1 MKRLILRHVFSV
13 SLTVISALG
22 MTSVAHAVDLTGEI
36 EKLNSEYKNALGYPI
51 IIVDKSDF
59 QKFLAK
65 HGYEN
70 TDNESILARALFTYM
85 KQKHG
90 YQMLP
95 DEASTLAPSFRPTS
109 VDASA
114 QPFYTDKVR
123 FNQMKFCVVIPSVT
137 NNTPLQEIQR
147 ITGADTQPGL
157 FKNFNFEKAMTL
169 MSQEEIQLF
178 SLYHE
183 LSHCL
188 DQNFIASIN
197 EFEVVPHNLHL
208 TEAFAETN
216 ALFMLFQRHGL
227 KKLGAPRS
235 MLRSLYSKY
244 YGPSLAQKSS
254 NVYASEATRAGGS
267 VYFLTSVLLP
277 AQKQIEG
284 NSVQIQSMNLEQTL
298 ALSKMIVEQH
308 AIDKVSFEA
317 LHMMMKD
324 GPKEILPHYQRLAA
338 KKPSM
343 FLKPYQDLL
352 YFKALLDG
360 VASMFNVTQPA
371 EVNKNN

>member
-1 MKRLILRHVFSV
+1 MKRSILRHVL
-13 SLTVISALG
+13 SLSLAVISVLG
-22 MTSVAHAVDLTGEI
+22 TTSVAHAVDLTGEI
-36 EKLNSEYKNALGYPI
+36 EKLNSEFKNALGYPI
-51 IIVDKSDF
+51 IIVDKPDF

-70 TDNESILARALFTYM
+70 TDNEDILARGLFTYI

-95 DEASTLAPSFRPTS
+95 EEAGTLAPSFRPTNK
-109 VDASA
+109 DASA
-114 QPFYTDKVR
+114 QPFYTEKVR
-123 FNQMKFCVVIPSVT
+123 FNQMKYCVVIPSVT
-137 NNTPLQEIQR
+137 NNTPLEEIKR
-147 ITGADTQPGL
+147 ITGADTHPEL
-157 FKNFNFEKAMTL
+157 FKNFNFEKAMSL
-169 MSQEEIQLF
+169 LSQEEIQLF

-188 DQNFIASIN
+188 DRNYIAAIN

-216 ALFMLFQRHGL
+216 ALFMLFQRHRL

-235 MLRSLYSKY
+235 ILRTLYSKY
-244 YGPSLAQKSS
+244 YGPSLAQKES

-267 VYFLTSVLLP
+267 VYFLSPVLLP
-277 AQKQIEG
+277 AQKEIDT
-284 NSVQIQSMNLEQTL
+284 NPTQIQSMSLEQTL
-298 ALSKMIVEQH
+298 ALSKLIVDHH
-308 AIDKVSFEA
+308 AINKTSFEA
-317 LHMMMKD
+317 MHMMMKE
-324 GPKEILPHYQRLAA
+324 GPDVILPHYQRLAA

-352 YFKALLDG
+352 YFKSVLDS
-360 VASMFNVTQPA
+360 VDKVLDSVQSVQVN
-371 EVNKNN
+371 NKN

>member
-1 MKRLILRHVFSV
+1 MKRFILRHVLSLSLSV
-13 SLTVISALG
+13 TSALG
-22 MTSVAHAVDLTGEI
+22 MASVAHAVDLTSEI
-36 EKLNSEYKNALGYPI
+36 EKLNSEFKNALGYPI
-51 IIVDKSDF
+51 IIVDKPDF

-65 HGYEN
+65 HGHEN
-70 TDNESILARALFTYM
+70 TDNENLLARALYSYV

-95 DEASTLAPSFRPTS
+95 EEAGILAPSFRPTKK
-109 VDASA
+109 DASA
-114 QPFYTDKVR
+114 QPYYTDKVR

-147 ITGADTQPGL
+147 ITGADTQPQL
-157 FKNFNFEKAMTL
+157 FKTFNFEQAMSL

-188 DQNFIASIN
+188 DQNFIASLN

-216 ALFMLFQRHGL
+216 ALLMLFQRHGL
-227 KKLGAPRS
+227 KKLAAPRS
-235 MLRSLYSKY
+235 VLRSLYSKY

-254 NVYASEATRAGGS
+254 NVHASEATRAGGS
-267 VYFLTSVLLP
+267 VYFLTTVLLP
-277 AQKQIEG
+277 AQKQIDNNPE
-284 NSVQIQSMNLEQTL
+284 QIQSMNFEQTL

-308 AIDKVSFEA
+308 AIDKMSFEGM
-317 LHMMMKD
+317 HMMMRE
-324 GPKEILPHYQRLAA
+324 GPDVILPHYRRLAT

-343 FLKPYQDLL
+343 FLKPYHDLL
-352 YFKALLDG
+352 YFKSILDSVG
-360 VASMFNVTQPA
+360 EMFNTAPPA
-371 EVNKNN
+371 QVNK